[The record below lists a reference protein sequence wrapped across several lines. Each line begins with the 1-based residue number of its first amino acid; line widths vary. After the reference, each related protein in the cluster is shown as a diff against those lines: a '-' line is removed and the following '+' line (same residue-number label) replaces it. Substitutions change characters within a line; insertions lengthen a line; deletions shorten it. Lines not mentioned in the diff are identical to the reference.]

1 MLGQGTFG
9 QVVKCWDTETNK
21 YVAVKVIKNQPAFY
35 QQAIMEVSLLRTV
48 HSFLVLFRLHYE
60 LRDYRYEL
68 LKRNHLRGLK
78 VQFVQAF
85 SKQIL
90 DAMIVMRD
98 GGIIHCDLKPENILL
113 APTAKTAAAV
123 KVIDFGSAC
132 LEGLPLFPG
141 ASEYDVLKRMLK
153 ILGGQPPDDLLREA
167 KNTAKFFKHVGS
179 GYLGIGAHDGPGTA
193 YRMLSEDEVE
203 GRETKRPKLGKWYF
217 PQQRLDQLIYTYP
230 WDNTKL
236 PETEK
241 ADRVLLVDFL
251 RGLLEF
257 DPNKRWSP
265 FQASGHP
272 FITGEPFIGPYEPVS
287 ETPRIP
293 VAHAAAVDHNPGG
306 GHWLVAGLSPQ
317 VGSANRCLP
326 PNNPYPPKMPFS
338 YGSSYGSLGS
348 HGSYAGNAGLA
359 SSYGSYGDVN
369 NANMYYSP
377 LGPSGFSHVSSSPDI
392 RLRPRLSYDRGIRLS
407 PGSMGPMSL
416 GASPSQFTPP
426 NYQMHTPA
434 NSTGKHGSGSPASGG
449 IHGSPL
455 GKAAPVGQ
463 YSRRKNMPMP
473 PHEYTSQHG
482 QGRHGDG
489 VSFSHSDAYIRGHA
503 GYSQHSLPSSG
514 HSSWR
519 PQITSRSGFSME
531 ASSSHGPSQ
540 AYSSHNAPP
549 LPSFDALP
557 DTSAPSTLD
566 PSDWDP
572 NYSDESLLQED
583 NSLSADLSSN
593 LHLRD
598 ATATERVNNFTQAPM
613 GGAPVLLFHSVT
625 VVSTLRII
633 LSKVS
638 GVAMDINFFNRD
650 TTSQLTVICGHR
662 WGVTKVGSLHGLP
675 TAWARECPGE
685 LLAAVDSRPWKRL
698 AKRRV
703 QHYGYEFLYETR
715 NVDSKQFLGELP
727 SFVSKILEKIVT
739 FPGVKNCTGKL
750 VDQLTVNEYPCGVG
764 LSPHIDTHSAFEEM
778 IFSLSLAGPCI
789 MEFRQYPKGSWRAPS
804 VVSGTDEG
812 SIQDPQCIRKA
823 VFLPPRSMLLMSGE
837 GRYAWHHYIPHHKID
852 DVAGQVIKRNS
863 RRVSFTLRK
872 VRMGLC
878 ECEYGQFCDSQS
890 NALVYLQRFSSF
902 AGFVDGFE
910 LLFCSYIVGML
921 QAVRLRLVVICY
933 LDLSDSKYVSTECRV
948 QAGVSVATS
957 MNKNLMYTSFTGAYS
972 HVRSQN

>member
-1 MLGQGTFG
+1 MYSYIQSRYYRSPEVLLGYPYTTAIDMWSFG
-9 QVVKCWDTETNK
+9 CI
-21 YVAVKVIKNQPAFY
+21 VA
-35 QQAIMEVSLLRTV
+35 E
-48 HSFLVLFRLHYE
+48 LF
-60 LRDYRYEL
+60 
-68 LKRNHLRGLK
+68 
-78 VQFVQAF
+78 
-85 SKQIL
+85 I
-90 DAMIVMRD
+90 
-98 GGIIHCDLKPENILL
+98 
-113 APTAKTAAAV
+113 
-123 KVIDFGSAC
+123 
-132 LEGLPLFPG
+132 GLPLFPG

-167 KNTAKFFKHVGS
+167 KNTTKFFKHVGS
-179 GYLGIGAHDGPGTA
+179 YLGIGAHDGSGAA
-193 YRMLSEDEVE
+193 YKMLSEEEVE
-203 GRETKRPKLGKWYF
+203 ARETKRPKLGKWYF

-241 ADRVLLVDFL
+241 TDRVLLVDFL

-272 FITGEPFIGPYEPVS
+272 FITGEPFTGPYEPVS

-326 PNNPYPPKMPFS
+326 PNNPYPPKVPFS

-348 HGSYAGNAGLA
+348 HGSYVGNAGLA

-426 NYQMHTPA
+426 NYQMHIPA

-455 GKAAPVGQ
+455 GKTASVGQ
-463 YSRRKNMPMP
+463 YSKRKNMPMP
-473 PHEYTSQHG
+473 PHEYASQHG

-519 PQITSRSGFSME
+519 PQIASRSGFSVE

-540 AYSSHNAPP
+540 AYNSHNAPP
-549 LPSFDALP
+549 LPSFDILP

-583 NSLSADLSSN
+583 NSLSADLSSG

-598 ATATERVNNFTQAPM
+598 ATGQAGGSARSTRAQSHNFASSNPLPTSQSYRVDQQLHSSSHGRGTHPTVPITYGGFNPPNYPQQSHRGRHGHQFLQPRYNQPTNSHMRPPM
-613 GGAPVLLFHSVT
+613 GSHQ
-625 VVSTLRII
+625 
-633 LSKVS
+633 S
-638 GVAMDINFFNRD
+638 GQPAWPPYGMGEGVPWGGTGVHPF
-650 TTSQLTVICGHR
+650 TTG
-662 WGVTKVGSLHGLP
+662 GLP
-675 TAWARECPGE
+675 
-685 LLAAVDSRPWKRL
+685 S
-698 AKRRV
+698 
-703 QHYGYEFLYETR
+703 
-715 NVDSKQFLGELP
+715 SLP
-727 SFVSKILEKIVT
+727 RK
-739 FPGVKNCTGKL
+739 
-750 VDQLTVNEYPCGVG
+750 DY
-764 LSPHIDTHSAFEEM
+764 
-778 IFSLSLAGPCI
+778 
-789 MEFRQYPKGSWRAPS
+789 
-804 VVSGTDEG
+804 G
-812 SIQDPQCIRKA
+812 SI
-823 VFLPPRSMLLMSGE
+823 F
-837 GRYAWHHYIPHHKID
+837 
-852 DVAGQVIKRNS
+852 
-863 RRVSFTLRK
+863 
-872 VRMGLC
+872 
-878 ECEYGQFCDSQS
+878 
-890 NALVYLQRFSSF
+890 
-902 AGFVDGFE
+902 
-910 LLFCSYIVGML
+910 
-921 QAVRLRLVVICY
+921 
-933 LDLSDSKYVSTECRV
+933 
-948 QAGVSVATS
+948 
-957 MNKNLMYTSFTGAYS
+957 
-972 HVRSQN
+972 

>member
-1 MLGQGTFG
+1 MEGSGRQGKGGAPTWAPSEGTVFRPFVAAAG
-9 QVVKCWDTETNK
+9 AGAAEPSPSGSGSGVAARISKLHGVKRKPC
-21 YVAVKVIKNQPAFY
+21 VA
-35 QQAIMEVSLLRTV
+35 
-48 HSFLVLFRLHYE
+48 RLTA
-60 LRDYRYEL
+60 D
-68 LKRNHLRGLK
+68 
-78 VQFVQAF
+78 
-85 SKQIL
+85 
-90 DAMIVMRD
+90 
-98 GGIIHCDLKPENILL
+98 IIHCDLKPENILL

-132 LEGLPLFPG
+132 LEGKTVYSYIQSRYYRSPEVLLGYPYTTAIDMWSFGCIVAELFIGLPLFPG

-179 GYLGIGAHDGPGTA
+179 SYLGIGAHDGPGTA

-272 FITGEPFIGPYEPVS
+272 FITGEPFTGPYEPVS

-326 PNNPYPPKMPFS
+326 PNPYPPKVPFS

-369 NANMYYSP
+369 NGNMYYSP

-407 PGSMGPMSL
+407 PGGMGPMSL

-426 NYQMHTPA
+426 NYQMHTPP

-455 GKAAPVGQ
+455 GKAAPLGQ
-463 YSRRKNMPMP
+463 YSKRKNMPMP
-473 PHEYTSQHG
+473 PHEYASQHG

-519 PQITSRSGFSME
+519 PQIASRSGFSVE

-540 AYSSHNAPP
+540 AYNSHNAPP
-549 LPSFDALP
+549 LPSFDVLP

-598 ATATERVNNFTQAPM
+598 ATCQPGGSARSTRAQSHNFASSNPLLTSQSYGAGQQLHSGSHGRGTRPTVPISYGGFNPPNYPQQSLRGRHGHQFLQPRYNQPTNSHMRSPM
-613 GGAPVLLFHSVT
+613 GSHQ
-625 VVSTLRII
+625 
-633 LSKVS
+633 S
-638 GVAMDINFFNRD
+638 GQPAWPPYGMGEGVPWGGTGVHPF
-650 TTSQLTVICGHR
+650 TTG
-662 WGVTKVGSLHGLP
+662 GLP
-675 TAWARECPGE
+675 
-685 LLAAVDSRPWKRL
+685 S
-698 AKRRV
+698 
-703 QHYGYEFLYETR
+703 
-715 NVDSKQFLGELP
+715 SLP
-727 SFVSKILEKIVT
+727 RK
-739 FPGVKNCTGKL
+739 
-750 VDQLTVNEYPCGVG
+750 DY
-764 LSPHIDTHSAFEEM
+764 
-778 IFSLSLAGPCI
+778 
-789 MEFRQYPKGSWRAPS
+789 
-804 VVSGTDEG
+804 G
-812 SIQDPQCIRKA
+812 SI
-823 VFLPPRSMLLMSGE
+823 F
-837 GRYAWHHYIPHHKID
+837 
-852 DVAGQVIKRNS
+852 
-863 RRVSFTLRK
+863 
-872 VRMGLC
+872 
-878 ECEYGQFCDSQS
+878 
-890 NALVYLQRFSSF
+890 
-902 AGFVDGFE
+902 
-910 LLFCSYIVGML
+910 
-921 QAVRLRLVVICY
+921 
-933 LDLSDSKYVSTECRV
+933 
-948 QAGVSVATS
+948 
-957 MNKNLMYTSFTGAYS
+957 
-972 HVRSQN
+972 